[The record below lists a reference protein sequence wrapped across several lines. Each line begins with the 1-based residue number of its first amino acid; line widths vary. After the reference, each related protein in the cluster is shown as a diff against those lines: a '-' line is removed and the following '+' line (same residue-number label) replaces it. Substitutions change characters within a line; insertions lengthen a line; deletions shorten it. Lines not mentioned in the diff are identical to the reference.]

1 MDKRGLAWACTIDKT
16 IIQLAVWDKGR
27 EYIQDSHVYIVVPG
41 TSFRKYKR
49 VSKVKGVK
57 GGRGDILWDEAD
69 LRSLDW
75 PDVHAH

>member
-1 MDKRGLAWACTIDKT
+1 M
-16 IIQLAVWDKGR
+16 
-27 EYIQDSHVYIVVPG
+27 YIVVPG
-41 TSFRKYKR
+41 TSFRKYKSF
-49 VSKVKGVK
+49 SKVTGVK